1 MYVMYTMDH
10 SVLLNSGLLRPAR
23 CIIPQGSLVNPQFPA
38 AVGMRSLGA
47 MRLQSCVFGAFARAL
62 PDLMP
67 AACGDGGPLINV
79 RTTDPRTGRRLMAN
93 LDPITGGAGG
103 SALRDGTEGSGA
115 SYGFLKNTPVEINEA
130 EVPVK
135 ILKYGLA
142 PDSGGAGRQRGGT
155 GTTLEFQVF
164 SPHTVVT
171 ARNRDRSR
179 FTPWGMEGGHAGKPS
194 SFFLNPDTNREV
206 NLGNTDVVTAN
217 PGDIIRITS
226 AGAGGYGSP
235 LEREPERVLTD
246 VRRGFVTAQAAH
258 AEYGVVIADDAVD
271 GAATDMRRRQRTDD
285 DHRGFGYSQARTAFE
300 RVWTAANYEALTA
313 ILARLPVDW
322 RFFVK
327 HRLFEAIERMPK
339 TERTG
344 EGEEVRRAF
353 SLLAAEYPEMA
364 ELAGHAGLAPPTER
378 VSRG

>member
-1 MYVMYTMDH
+1 MVPYIYAMYTMDR

-23 CIIPQGSLVNPQFPA
+23 CIIPEGSLVNPKYPA

-47 MRLQSCVFGAFARAL
+47 MRLQSCVFGAFAQAL
-62 PDLMP
+62 PHVMP

-79 RTTDPRTGRRLMAN
+79 RTTDPRTGRLLMAN

-103 SALRDGTEGSGA
+103 VAFRDGTEGSGA
-115 SYGFLKNTPVEINEA
+115 NFAFLKNTPVEINEA

-135 ILKYGLA
+135 ILRYGLA
-142 PDSGGAGRQRGGT
+142 TDSGGAGRWRGGT

-164 SPHTVVT
+164 SPHTMVT

-194 SFFLNPDTNREV
+194 SFFLNPGSNREV
-206 NLGNTDVVTAN
+206 NLGNTDFVTMD
-217 PGDIIRITS
+217 PGDVLRITS

-246 VRRGFVTAQAAH
+246 VRRGFVTAEAAR

-271 GAATDMRRRQRTDD
+271 EAATGTLRARMAAADG
-285 DHRGFGYSQARTAFE
+285 HRGFGYSEARIAFE
-300 RVWTAANYEALTA
+300 RMWTRENYDVLTE

-327 HRLFEAIERMPK
+327 HRVFEAVERMSADD
-339 TERTG
+339 RTG
-344 EGEEVRRAF
+344 RGDEVRRAF
-353 SLLAAEYPEMA
+353 SLLVAEYPDLA
-364 ELAGHAGLAPPTER
+364 EHATG
-378 VSRG
+378 